1 MTLLTVKELTLAAHI
16 EASPMFRHMPPDAQ
30 ERLVAMA
37 SMRQLPDRARL
48 HAKGDA
54 PEGVYAVH
62 KGIVRASASTADGR
76 EGLLALM
83 EPGCWFGE
91 SSMLGN
97 TPRTYD
103 ADAQGDSEVVLIPR
117 AGLQG
122 LLDARPELY
131 QHIVPFLCQRI
142 RLSMQLLE
150 SHALLPFEGQLARR
164 LLILSRNAIQGD
176 ENQARVTLSLSQESL
191 GRMLG
196 SSRQSINKTLKMWEA
211 NGLIRQTY
219 GSITLCDL
227 ALLESL
233 ASPG

>member
-16 EASPMFRHMPPDAQ
+16 EASPMFRHMPPDVLDQ
-30 ERLVAMA
+30 LVAMA
-37 SMRQLPDRARL
+37 AIRHLPDRARL

-54 PEGVYAVH
+54 PEGIYAVH
-62 KGIVRASASTADGR
+62 KGIIRASVSSADGR

-91 SSMLGN
+91 SSMLEG

-103 ADAQGDSEVVLIPR
+103 ADAQGECEVLFIAR

-122 LLDARPELY
+122 MLDTRPALY
-131 QHIVPFLCQRI
+131 KHIVPFLCQRI
-142 RLSMQLLE
+142 RLSLQLLE
-150 SHALLPFEGQLARR
+150 SHALLPLEGQLARR
-164 LLILSRNAIQGD
+164 LLLLSRNALQGD
-176 ENQARVTLSLSQESL
+176 EDQARVNLSLSQESL

-196 SSRQSINKTLKMWEA
+196 TSRQSINKILKMWESH
-211 NGLIRQTY
+211 GLIEQAY
-219 GSITLCDL
+219 GTITLCDL

-233 ASPG
+233 SSPG